1 MTSLLDTEIKRFIEK
16 NITSIEAE
24 DWEKVYEKALLKLTA
39 PEIGDLT
46 QAFLEADVDPLENMT
61 TVPNYYLYAIPI
73 KSLII
78 PDNIKVISE
87 CAFQY
92 CRDLTEVYLP
102 DNLTEI
108 RSYAFSVC
116 SKLKTLYYN
125 RTKEEWN
132 NIFLQALWDDKHP
145 LGRVVL
151 CSDGEIQLD

>member
-1 MTSLLDTEIKRFIEK
+1 MTSLLDTKIKRFIEK

-46 QAFLEADVDPLENMT
+46 QAFLEADVNPLENMT

-92 CRDLTEVYLP
+92 CRELIEMYLP
-102 DNLTEI
+102 DDLTEI
-108 RSYAFSVC
+108 RPYAFSAC
-116 SKLKTLYYN
+116 PKLKKFYYN

-132 NIFLQALWDDKHP
+132 NVLLQALWDDKHP
-145 LGRVVL
+145 LGRVVY